1 MRTHSKGEI
10 MTEEAKRVVPKELI
24 DSLLAG
30 YKKPEDLIGENGL
43 LKQLTKLLVEKALDA
58 EMTEHLGHDKNH
70 PIQNSLGNA
79 RNGKSKKT
87 LKGDFGELPIDV
99 PRDRQGSFEPQLI
112 PKHQTRWTGFD
123 DKILSLYAR
132 GMTVR
137 EIQSHLEEM
146 YGTEV
151 SPTLIS
157 SVTDAVIEEVKAWQ
171 GRPLDSVY
179 PIVYLDCI
187 HVKIRDSGVVKAK
200 AIYLALGITM
210 TGQKEVLGLWVAQTE
225 GAKFWLQVV
234 TELKNRG
241 IQDIFIACVDGLK
254 GFPEAIETIYPNTTV
269 QLCIVHMVRYSLNYV
284 TWKYRKDV
292 ASDLKSI
299 YGAGTIERAAQAL
312 DDFEERWGKSYPSI
326 GQSWRRNWPR
336 IIPFFDYSPE
346 IRKVIYT
353 TNAIE
358 SVNMSLR
365 KITKNRGSFP
375 SDESLMKLFYLAL
388 RNISQKWNMP
398 IRDWKGALNQFSIKF
413 EERMPQQ

>member
-1 MRTHSKGEI
+1 M
-10 MTEEAKRVVPKELI
+10 MAVAKKAVPKELL
-24 DSLLAG
+24 DSLLAD
-30 YKKPEDLIGENGL
+30 YRKPEDLIGENGL
-43 LKQLTKLLVEKALDA
+43 LKQLTKLLVEKALEA
-58 EMTEHLGHDKNH
+58 EMADHLGHGKNE
-70 PIQNSLGNA
+70 PVENLAGNT

-87 LKGDFGELPIDV
+87 LKGEFGELPIEI
-99 PRDRQGSFEPQLI
+99 PRDRHGTFEPQLI

-157 SVTDAVIEEVKAWQ
+157 SVTDAVIDEVKVWQ
-171 GRPLDSVY
+171 SRPLDALY

-187 HVKIRDSGVVKAK
+187 HVKVRDGSVRVKAV
-200 AIYLALGITM
+200 YLAIGINM
-210 TGQKEVLGLWVAQTE
+210 SGEKEVMGLWIAQTE

-241 IQDIFIACVDGLK
+241 VQDIFIACVDGLK
-254 GFPEAIETIYPNTTV
+254 GFPEAIEAVYPHAAV
-269 QLCIVHMVRYSLNYV
+269 QLCIVHMVRNSLNYV
-284 TWKYRKDV
+284 SWKMRAEV
-292 ASDLKSI
+292 AADLKRI
-299 YGAGTIERAAQAL
+299 YTCATADEAEQMLGEFEDKW
-312 DDFEERWGKSYPSI
+312 DDAYLPIS
-326 GQSWRRNWPR
+326 QSWRRNWAR
-336 IIPFFDYSPE
+336 IIPFFDYPPE

-375 SDESLMKLFYLAL
+375 SDDALLKLFYLAL
-388 RNISQKWNMP
+388 RNISKNWTMP
-398 IRDWKGALNQFSIKF
+398 IRDWKAALTRFTIQF
-413 EERMPQQ
+413 EDRMNSL